1 MSLSVI
7 LSCKIDKI
15 RHKKVSK
22 STRIFWFYLG
32 KETSVHD
39 QDSAID
45 AMTQR
50 QPIVQVG
57 KEIDHLIGVFSFDLS
72 FEAVHFVH
80 VLALVV
86 AARHEKVVGIQEFVA
101 EQDENALD
109 RERTAVHK
117 VSVEQVG
124 ILFRRLTIQLENV
137 HQVVILAMNIST
149 DGKFLPVGNLQ
160 IQIMVTI
167 LNFPISIAL
176 FKILVKMTK
185 LDMSHLSF
193 VVLTVILTSV
203 GCDIK

>member
-1 MSLSVI
+1 M
-7 LSCKIDKI
+7 
-15 RHKKVSK
+15 
-22 STRIFWFYLG
+22 
-32 KETSVHD
+32 HD

-124 ILFRRLTIQLENV
+124 ILFRRFTIQLENV

-167 LNFPISIAL
+167 LKFPISIAL